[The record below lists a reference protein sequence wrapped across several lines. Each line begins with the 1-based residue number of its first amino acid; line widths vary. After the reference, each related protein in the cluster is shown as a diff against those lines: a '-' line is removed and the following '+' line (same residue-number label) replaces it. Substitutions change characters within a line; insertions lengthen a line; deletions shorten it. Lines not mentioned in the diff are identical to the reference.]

1 MIESGWV
8 PPGSSHKGFG
18 AQLPLG
24 NIETCRLDTN
34 RRKLPLVN
42 SDLMITLIG
51 MPGSGKSTVGGLL
64 SQQLNLERV
73 DTDRLIESQEKQTLQ
88 QIMDKR
94 GNANFRAIEEQVL
107 TEMPLFPCI
116 ISTGGSVV
124 YSDKIMRRLRA
135 VSTVVY
141 LRARF
146 ETIEYRVSLDPQRG
160 IAADGS
166 QSLRDIYDE
175 RIPLYERYNAFAVDC
190 DNASPEALAET
201 IIGHLTQT
209 SPPS

>member
-1 MIESGWV
+1 M
-8 PPGSSHKGFG
+8 
-18 AQLPLG
+18 
-24 NIETCRLDTN
+24 
-34 RRKLPLVN
+34 N

-51 MPGSGKSTVGGLL
+51 MPGSGKSTVGRVL
-64 SQQLNLERV
+64 SERLHLERV

-94 GNANFRAIEEQVL
+94 GNATFRKIEEQVL

-124 YSDKIMRRLRA
+124 YSDKIMRRLRGA
-135 VSTVVY
+135 STVVY

-175 RIPLYERYNAFAVDC
+175 RIPLYERYNEFAVDC
-190 DNASPEALAET
+190 DNTSPKEVADT
-201 IIGHLTQT
+201 IVAHLTQT
-209 SPPS
+209 APPS